1 MADCRAGQI
10 DLIITKSVSRF
21 GRNTVDVLKAC
32 RELKTLGVDILFE
45 IENLWLSNQHSDLLL
60 TILASCHQAESE
72 SKSGSIRWGI
82 QRSFESPESRYHNR
96 TCFGYQKGKDGHLA
110 IRDDEAA
117 IVRLIFA
124 LYAEGMSIRQVIHE
138 LERVRRYVGGFING
152 ATSPANPVLILAK
165 FARGFVF
172 SANAVQKHGVHL
184 QDQAQAKR
192 APGKGFLCQPE
203 RFAVVQHFPDVLGFV
218 FAVLL
223 SSFVFKNFLKSGLR
237 PFDL

>member
-138 LERVRRYVGGFING
+138 LERCRIP
-152 ATSPANPVLILAK
+152 SPRLHLKWCVECVSKMLSNEKYTGDILLGK
-165 FARGFVF
+165 TFV
-172 SANAVQKHGVHL
+172 
-184 QDQAQAKR
+184 
-192 APGKGFLCQPE
+192 
-203 RFAVVQHFPDVLGFV
+203 
-218 FAVLL
+218 
-223 SSFVFKNFLKSGLR
+223 KNF
-237 PFDL
+237 FDGRQVRNGGMRTRYLVQDRHPAIIPNDLFERVQAEKRRRTKHVK